1 MTCNI
6 IALFNNK
13 GGVSK
18 TTTCFNLAWKLAD
31 EGKRVIM
38 VDADPQCNL
47 TGLTLDSQ
55 GDEVLASTYQN
66 FESVNLYTS
75 LLPAMKSTG
84 TKIEAPDLPAVS
96 GNENLWL
103 LPGNVRLAEV
113 ETQLATAMSVGG
125 MLPAMQN
132 VPGSFKKLYELLADK
147 YHADYILID
156 MSPSLGALNQI
167 NLLNADYFIV
177 PVIPDI
183 FSVMAIE
190 SLSTAIPKWRDWARK
205 VNQLGMFNDPDLLY
219 KFEATEPKFLGTV
232 VQRYRL
238 RKGMPARSFE
248 QYFKHLDEAVD
259 EIFIPAMKSNNLIP
273 KKSLNKPS
281 SSLRL
286 AEIPDFNS
294 LIACSQAARKP
305 VYVLSDNDLNV
316 TGVALETQKE
326 KVKEFNKIFSDFSAR
341 VIELTS

>member
-1 MTCNI
+1 MPCNI

-47 TGLTLDSQ
+47 TGLTLESN
-55 GDEVLASTYQN
+55 GDELLSSTYQN
-66 FESVNLYTS
+66 FEQVNLYTS

-84 TKIEAPDLPAVS
+84 TQIKAPDLPKVS

-125 MLPAMQN
+125 ILPAMQN
-132 VPGSFKKLYELLADK
+132 VPGSFKKLYELVAEK
-147 YHADYILID
+147 YSADYILID

-167 NLLNADYFIV
+167 NLLSADYFIV

-183 FSVMAIE
+183 FSVMAIQ
-190 SLSTAIPKWRDWARK
+190 SLSTAIPKWLDWDRK
-205 VNQLGMFNDPDLLY
+205 VNQLGMFNDQDLLY

-232 VQRYRL
+232 IQRYRL

-248 QYFKHLDEAVD
+248 QYFHYLDEAID
-259 EIFIPAMKSNNLIP
+259 DIFIPAMRSNNLIP
-273 KKSLNKPS
+273 EQSQNKPFS
-281 SSLRL
+281 ELRL

-305 VYVLSDNDLNV
+305 VYVLSDNELKL

-326 KVKEFNKIFSDFSAR
+326 KIEEFKKIFSEFSDR
-341 VIELTS
+341 VVKLTT